1 MTAATQVSR
10 AGRVGGATGGGG
22 ATGIGA
28 WPRGMWRFKPG
39 FPRAHWLTWPKSD
52 VWTPVWPDAA
62 AGRSSELRPARAG
75 LSHNCLGRRRF
86 SSAQLKL
93 FSFPGWLGRKGSLRR
108 KLEEVGESRSSFRPS
123 HPRNEERFLLITVIS
138 SQEIISCRQLKTR
151 NSKLGPCPLR
161 GTPYRPRSY
170 LVYE

>member
-1 MTAATQVSR
+1 MWAGPR
-10 AGRVGGATGGGG
+10 AGAGLRAEE
-22 ATGIGA
+22 
-28 WPRGMWRFKPG
+28 RGRAECDVSNLG
-39 FPRAHWLTWPKSD
+39 FREHTDQRGLKSGRLD
-52 VWTPVWPDAA
+52 SGVARCGSW
-62 AGRSSELRPARAG
+62 RSSELRPSRAG

-123 HPRNEERFLLITVIS
+123 HPRNEERFLLITIIS